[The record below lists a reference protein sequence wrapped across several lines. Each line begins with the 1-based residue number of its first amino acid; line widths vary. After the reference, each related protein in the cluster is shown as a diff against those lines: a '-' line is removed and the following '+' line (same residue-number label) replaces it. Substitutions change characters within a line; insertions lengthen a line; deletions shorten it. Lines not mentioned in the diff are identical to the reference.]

1 MNRGYTFPDPTKLSG
16 KNLVQTYISCRQFP
30 IFCLPRNTWPFGDT
44 ILTDR
49 LVANSISQKYK
60 FILIVFLLNFFI
72 IGLLD
77 SILAGIDNFFG
88 PLIYFFMIVSCKMN
102 CNVICIQNPIIKDV
116 ISPDFCLTQLRTSD
130 YIHVTLKM
138 NRYIFVFFNGLS
150 WSGSKT
156 YETATKKGLLTFLIE
171 GQLLHSTKIFVAIVV
186 STIPVA
192 LSPLPLFFN
201 VLRNAIFPSLK
212 SLLISTIQ

>member
-60 FILIVFLLNFFI
+60 FILIVSILNFFI

-138 NRYIFVFFNGLS
+138 NRYIFVFLMDS
-150 WSGSKT
+150 PEVVQKLMKRLP
-156 YETATKKGLLTFLIE
+156 KKGY
-171 GQLLHSTKIFVAIVV
+171 
-186 STIPVA
+186 
-192 LSPLPLFFN
+192 
-201 VLRNAIFPSLK
+201 
-212 SLLISTIQ
+212 